1 MANIYDMRRYGT
13 VVFLLIAVGLAVLF
27 LCISDNI
34 VKKLAEQERQRMEI
48 WADATREIANPDAAS
63 DNIDFL
69 LSIIQS
75 NRNIPVLLTDDEGN
89 ILDQRNFDLPEP
101 PDTLD
106 PLYISPTNQAFLNNR
121 LNALRNTSKKIVIDI
136 PGGES
141 QYLYYEDSRLLRML
155 GYYPYIQ
162 VVVMLVFVVL
172 VYFAVISTKKAEQN
186 KVWVGLTKETAHQL
200 GTPISSLMAWMELLE
215 SLGVDADM
223 VKEMNKDV
231 TRLST
236 IASRFGKVGS
246 KPTLEPANLNT
257 VVSDAA
263 SYMSTR
269 ISSRIHLTVDCCH
282 GPLMVDLSDS
292 LFQWVMENLIKN
304 AVDAMEAEGSITV
317 TTGRSD
323 RNAWIEVADTG
334 KGLPRNRFKT
344 IFNPGYTTKKRGWG
358 LGLALARRI
367 IEQYHHG
374 RIYVAASE
382 LGRGTTFRIELP
394 LMSLPIKVA

>member
-394 LMSLPIKVA
+394 LMPLPIKV

>member
-101 PDTLD
+101 PDTLG
-106 PLYISPTNQAFLNNR
+106 PLYISPVNQAFLNNR

-334 KGLPRNRFKT
+334 EGLPRNRFKT

-394 LMSLPIKVA
+394 LMSLPIKV

>member
-101 PDTLD
+101 PDTLG
-106 PLYISPTNQAFLNNR
+106 PLYLSPVNQAFLNNR

-394 LMSLPIKVA
+394 LMSLPIKV